1 MIHNAS
7 VEKYRTPVGAVTCGS
22 EMMIRLY
29 DVGQEVNKAE
39 IIMYSESFHREYEM
53 KRKKD
58 CMEEHIKMTSEA
70 GVVWYY
76 FRIWEQGKCYFY
88 GARHGKTQGEGMI
101 VDDNPDSFQITV
113 YEEDFDTPRWM
124 SKGIMYQIFP
134 DRFCQGNKENMKR
147 GKAYHESMGRTVYL
161 HDDWEEQPVFGPLSG
176 KEFYDPCDYFGGD
189 IEGIISKLDDLK
201 RLGIS
206 CIYLNP
212 IGEAASNHRYNTS
225 DYKKVDPFLGNNEDF
240 KRLCQLAKERRI
252 HVILDGV
259 YSHTGDDS
267 VYFNKKGNYEEPGAY
282 QGKESKYYDWYD
294 FNGDGTYKSWWGFET
309 LPEVNELNEKFVDY
323 IITGEDSVIKHWL
336 KLGASG
342 FRLDVADELPD
353 EFIFRLRSELKK
365 KFKNYALIGEVW
377 EDVTTKESYG
387 TKRKYALGKGLDSAM
402 NYPLKVNV
410 TDYLLGNQS
419 AKDMKTFL
427 ISQQCNYP
435 KPLYYALMNLLSSH
449 DIPRIR
455 TTLATGMNENLPS
468 REQQAEY
475 VITSKMDQKGKALT
489 RLAMVVQFFVPGMPC
504 IYYGDEYGMHGLM
517 DPFNR
522 GVFFEND
529 KETYQEV
536 LRLTSLR
543 NREKVL
549 QTGYALYMA
558 PTENVLAILRFI
570 SEKKDVFGEV
580 SENKAIL
587 LLVNPTTK
595 KEEINLDL
603 NKVKEG
609 VNENALQAL
618 LKNLSNAVIKTNVA
632 PIDYKVIEL

>member
-76 FRIWEQGKCYFY
+76 FRIWEHGKCYFY

-113 YEEDFDTPRWM
+113 YEENFDTPRWM

-134 DRFCQGNKENMKR
+134 DRFCQGNKENMKH
-147 GKAYHESMGRTVYL
+147 GKAYHENMGRTVYL
-161 HDDWEEQPVFGPLSG
+161 HDDWEEQPVFGPLPG

-282 QGKESKYYDWYD
+282 QGEESKYYDWYD
-294 FNGDGTYKSWWGFET
+294 FNEDGTYKSWWGFET

-353 EFIFRLRSELKK
+353 EFIFKLRSELKK

-489 RLAMVVQFFVPGMPC
+489 RLAM
-504 IYYGDEYGMHGLM
+504 
-517 DPFNR
+517 
-522 GVFFEND
+522 
-529 KETYQEV
+529 
-536 LRLTSLR
+536 
-543 NREKVL
+543 
-549 QTGYALYMA
+549 
-558 PTENVLAILRFI
+558 
-570 SEKKDVFGEV
+570 
-580 SENKAIL
+580 
-587 LLVNPTTK
+587 
-595 KEEINLDL
+595 
-603 NKVKEG
+603 
-609 VNENALQAL
+609 
-618 LKNLSNAVIKTNVA
+618 AV
-632 PIDYKVIEL
+632 

>member
-76 FRIWEQGKCYFY
+76 FRIWEHGKCYFY

-113 YEEDFDTPRWM
+113 YEENFDTPRWM

-161 HDDWEEQPVFGPLSG
+161 HDDWEEQPVFGPLPG
-176 KEFYDPCDYFGGD
+176 KEFY
-189 IEGIISKLDDLK
+189 
-201 RLGIS
+201 
-206 CIYLNP
+206 
-212 IGEAASNHRYNTS
+212 
-225 DYKKVDPFLGNNEDF
+225 DPFLGNNEDF

-282 QGKESKYYDWYD
+282 QGEDSKYYDWYD
-294 FNGDGTYKSWWGFET
+294 FNEDGTYKSWWGFET

-489 RLAMVVQFFVPGMPC
+489 RLAMAVQFFVPGMPC

-522 GVFFEND
+522 GAFFEND

-570 SEKKDVFGEV
+570 SEKKDVFGEA

-587 LLVNPTTK
+587 LLVNPMMK

>member
-76 FRIWEQGKCYFY
+76 FRIWEHGKCYFY

-113 YEEDFDTPRWM
+113 YEENFDTPRWM

-161 HDDWEEQPVFGPLSG
+161 HDDWEEQPVFGPLPG
-176 KEFYDPCDYFGGD
+176 KEFYDPCYYFGGD

-206 CIYLNP
+206 CIYLNL

-282 QGKESKYYDWYD
+282 QGEESKYYDWYD
-294 FNGDGTYKSWWGFET
+294 FNEDGTYKSWWGFET

-353 EFIFRLRSELKK
+353 EFIFKLRSELKK
-365 KFKNYALIGEVW
+365 KFKNYTLIGEVW

-489 RLAMVVQFFVPGMPC
+489 RLAMAVQFFVPGMPC

-522 GVFFEND
+522 GAFFEND

-570 SEKKDVFGEV
+570 SEKKDVFGEA

-587 LLVNPTTK
+587 LLVNPMMK

>member
-76 FRIWEQGKCYFY
+76 FRIWEHGKCYFY

-113 YEEDFDTPRWM
+113 YEENFDTPRWM

-161 HDDWEEQPVFGPLSG
+161 HDDWEEQPVFGPLPG

-282 QGKESKYYDWYD
+282 QGEDSKYYDWYD
-294 FNGDGTYKSWWGFET
+294 FNEDGTYKSWWGFET

-365 KFKNYALIGEVW
+365 KFKNYAL
-377 EDVTTKESYG
+377 
-387 TKRKYALGKGLDSAM
+387 
-402 NYPLKVNV
+402 
-410 TDYLLGNQS
+410 
-419 AKDMKTFL
+419 
-427 ISQQCNYP
+427 
-435 KPLYYALMNLLSSH
+435 MNLLSSH

-489 RLAMVVQFFVPGMPC
+489 RLAMAVQFFVPGMPC

-522 GVFFEND
+522 GAFFEND

-570 SEKKDVFGEV
+570 SEKKDVFGEA

-587 LLVNPTTK
+587 LLVNPMMK

>member
-76 FRIWEQGKCYFY
+76 FRIWEHGKCYFY

-113 YEEDFDTPRWM
+113 YEENFDTPRWM

-161 HDDWEEQPVFGPLSG
+161 HDDWEEQPVFGPLPG

-282 QGKESKYYDWYD
+282 QG
-294 FNGDGTYKSWWGFET
+294 
-309 LPEVNELNEKFVDY
+309 
-323 IITGEDSVIKHWL
+323 
-336 KLGASG
+336 
-342 FRLDVADELPD
+342 
-353 EFIFRLRSELKK
+353 
-365 KFKNYALIGEVW
+365 

-489 RLAMVVQFFVPGMPC
+489 RLAMAVQFFVPGMPC

-522 GVFFEND
+522 GAFFEND

-570 SEKKDVFGEV
+570 SEKKDVFGEA

-587 LLVNPTTK
+587 LLVNPMM